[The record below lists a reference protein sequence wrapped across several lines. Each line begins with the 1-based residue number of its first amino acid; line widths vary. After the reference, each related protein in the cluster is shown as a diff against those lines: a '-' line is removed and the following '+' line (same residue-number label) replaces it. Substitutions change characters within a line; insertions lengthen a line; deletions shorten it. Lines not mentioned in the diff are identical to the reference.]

1 MLRRKN
7 EIIFNL
13 RLFWWK
19 MYMVMSVHIVMFVIW
34 FKDFYFISLSL
45 MKRSRFN
52 LHKFIYILFTSASD
66 KSTNYDV
73 ESLKNS
79 NVHVL
84 STPQR
89 IIEEVMLLEIFLN
102 FQGNHLQWTAMLH
115 SAVDIFERVFRNL
128 SQFFYGN
135 PTKSYF

>member
-1 MLRRKN
+1 
-7 EIIFNL
+7 
-13 RLFWWK
+13 
-19 MYMVMSVHIVMFVIW
+19 
-34 FKDFYFISLSL
+34 

-66 KSTNYDV
+66 KSTKYDV